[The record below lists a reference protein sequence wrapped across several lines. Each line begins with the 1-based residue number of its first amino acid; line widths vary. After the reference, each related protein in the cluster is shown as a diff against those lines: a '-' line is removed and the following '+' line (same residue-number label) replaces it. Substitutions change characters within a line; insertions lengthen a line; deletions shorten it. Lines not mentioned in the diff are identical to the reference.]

1 MKTSLHD
8 YFSQLPDPRIPRNK
22 KHLLIDI
29 IVLSIIAV
37 LCGAELWNSIELF
50 GKSKKDFLSKI
61 LKLPNGIPS
70 HDTINRVFSLIN
82 PGKFE
87 QLFAQWVQS
96 FRDTKISGE
105 VIAVDGKTMRGSKDS
120 YHDQSAI
127 HIVSAW
133 ANSNQLVLGQ
143 VKTNEKS
150 NEITAIPELLNMLDI
165 EGCIITID
173 AMGTQKKIAETIIE
187 KQADYIL
194 ALKGNQG
201 YLKEDVQNTFLRQQP
216 DSTNETVEKGHGRI
230 ETRKCEVINKLDFL
244 DEKEQW
250 AGLRS
255 LARVTATREIHDKK
269 SSEVRLYISSVES
282 DAKSFNSFIRQHW
295 GVENSLHWTLD
306 VTFREDAQRK
316 RNGHAANN
324 FALVEKIALNLLKT
338 EDSKNMSIKSKRLVA
353 AWDNKF
359 LLKILRIQTN

>member
-1 MKTSLHD
+1 
-8 YFSQLPDPRIPRNK
+8 
-22 KHLLIDI
+22 
-29 IVLSIIAV
+29 VLSVIAV
-37 LCGAELWNSIELF
+37 ICGAESWNSIEMF
-50 GKSKKDFLSKI
+50 GNAKKDFLSKI

-70 HDTINRVFSLIN
+70 HDTINRVFSLIHA
-82 PGKFE
+82 GKFE

-96 FRDTKISGE
+96 IRDTRISRE
-105 VIAVDGKTMRGSKDS
+105 VIAIDGKTMRGSKDS
-120 YHDQSAI
+120 YHDKSAI

-143 VKTNEKS
+143 IKTDEKS
-150 NEITAIPELLNMLDI
+150 NEITAIPELLNILDI

-173 AMGTQKKIAETIIE
+173 AMGTQKKIAETIID

-216 DSTNETVEKGHGRI
+216 DSTDETVEKGHGRI

-250 AGLRS
+250 AGLKS
-255 LARVTATREIHDKK
+255 LARVTANREISGKK
-269 SSEVRLYISSVES
+269 TSEIRLYISSVEA

-316 RNGHAANN
+316 RNGQAANN
-324 FALVEKIALNLLKT
+324 FALVEKIALNLLKV
-338 EDSKNMSIKSKRLVA
+338 EESKNMSIKNKRLVA
-353 AWDNKF
+353 AWDNGF
-359 LLKILRIQTN
+359 LLKILRI

>member
-8 YFSQLPDPRIPRNK
+8 YFSQLPDPRIHRNK

-29 IVLSIIAV
+29 IVLSVIAV
-37 LCGAELWNSIELF
+37 LCGAESWNSIEMF
-50 GKSKKDFLSKI
+50 GNSKKEFLTKI
-61 LKLPNGIPS
+61 LKLPHGIPS

-87 QLFAQWVQS
+87 QLFVQWAQS
-96 FRDTKISGE
+96 LRDTNITGE

-120 YHDQSAI
+120 YHEKSAI

-143 VKTNEKS
+143 VKTDEKS
-150 NEITAIPELLNMLDI
+150 NEITAIPELLDMLDI
-165 EGCIITID
+165 EECIVTID
-173 AMGTQKKIAETIIE
+173 AMGTQKKIAETIID
-187 KQADYIL
+187 KQADYIF

-201 YLKEDVQNTFLRQQP
+201 YLKEDVQNTFIRQQP
-216 DSTNETVEKGHGRI
+216 DSTDETVDKGHGRL

-250 AGLRS
+250 TGLKS
-255 LARVTATREIHDKK
+255 LARITAKRETNGKET
-269 SSEVRLYISSVES
+269 SEIRLYISSVEA

-338 EDSKNMSIKSKRLVA
+338 EDSKNISVKSKRLLA
-353 AWDNKF
+353 AWDNEF
-359 LLKILRIQTN
+359 LLKVLRI